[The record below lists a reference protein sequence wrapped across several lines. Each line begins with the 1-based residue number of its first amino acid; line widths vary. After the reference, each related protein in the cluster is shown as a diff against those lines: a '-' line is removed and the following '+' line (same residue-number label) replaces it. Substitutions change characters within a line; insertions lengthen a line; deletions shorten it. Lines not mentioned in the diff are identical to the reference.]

1 MEDTIMSSA
10 FERLKARDSYLGVI
24 CPAMNDHYTQK
35 QLAELHALESD
46 IWGNV
51 GFNRGPAEAR

>member
-1 MEDTIMSSA
+1 MSSA